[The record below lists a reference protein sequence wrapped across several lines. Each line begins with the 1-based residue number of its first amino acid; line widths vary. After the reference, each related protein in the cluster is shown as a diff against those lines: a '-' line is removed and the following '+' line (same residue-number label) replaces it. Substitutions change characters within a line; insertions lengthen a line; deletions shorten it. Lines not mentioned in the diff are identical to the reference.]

1 MDGSGNSGLGDGE
14 KGKIVRNRRSWSKLE
29 EDALVLYLVE
39 IVNNGWKDDNGF
51 KARFQRELEKGM
63 RALLPGI
70 DIIANPHINSKDY
83 GSLFDAL
90 SKTGIG
96 WNWSTNTLEI
106 IDEWVW
112 ESKKKADPHV
122 KGMRFKSWSYYLQ
135 WQDIFGKDRA
145 TREHTA
151 DAMDIVNDM
160 LRSTETGEF
169 VGLDKKGL
177 ADNVPEQVEENT
189 PVSKPTETAVKK
201 GKRIKRKACETE
213 MTALVSTLGKF
224 MKRSDE
230 TFGNIAQRMG
240 NQQGA
245 KAARVTLNDIMKEIP
260 GLLLQEKLKVSSE
273 LVQNNNRP
281 EYFLSLPP
289 NEQAEYVIMLLDGCL
304 K

>member
-14 KGKIVRNRRSWSKLE
+14 KGKTVRNRRSWSKLE
-29 EDALVLYLVE
+29 EDALVLCLVE
-39 IVNNGWKDDNGF
+39 IVNNGWKADNGF

-63 RALLPGI
+63 RALLPGTG
-70 DIIANPHINSKDY
+70 IIANPHINSKDY

-106 IDEWVW
+106 IDEGT
-112 ESKKKADPHV
+112 DLHV
-122 KGMRFKSWSYYLQ
+122 KGMRFKSWPYYLQ

-145 TREHTA
+145 TGEHTA

-160 LRSTETGEF
+160 LRSTETGES

-201 GKRIKRKACETE
+201 GKGIKRKASETE
-213 MTALVSTLGKF
+213 MTAFVSTLGKF
-224 MKRSDE
+224 MERSDE
-230 TFGNIAQRMG
+230 TFGDISQRMG
-240 NQQGA
+240 NQQEA

-260 GLLLQEKLKVSSE
+260 GL
-273 LVQNNNRP
+273 
-281 EYFLSLPP
+281 SL
-289 NEQAEYVIMLLDGCL
+289 
-304 K
+304 